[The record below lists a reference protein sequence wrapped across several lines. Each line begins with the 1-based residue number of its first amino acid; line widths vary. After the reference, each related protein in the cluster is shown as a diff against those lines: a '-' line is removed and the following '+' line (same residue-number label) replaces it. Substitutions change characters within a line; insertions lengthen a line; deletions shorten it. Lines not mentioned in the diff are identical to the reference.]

1 MGSELSCPC
10 AGKNLEEMNTPKP
23 LIDTETD
30 SIKFKTR
37 LDTEDILYN
46 YNYGLTKI
54 NLIRTCDLEKFFNSR
69 SLLKVQNRK
78 EVKIEFKISG
88 KWILW

>member
-10 AGKNLEEMNTPKP
+10 AGANLDEMNTPKP
-23 LIDTETD
+23 STDNETD
-30 SIKFKTR
+30 AIKFKTR
-37 LDTEDILYN
+37 LGTEDILYN
-46 YNYGLTKI
+46 YNYGQTKI

-78 EVKIEFKISG
+78 EVKIIFNISG
-88 KWILW
+88 K